1 MTSVPG
7 DSAENSGRNDDRCLA
22 GAESADRSG
31 GDTGTGPST
40 ERVLDGRGIAPDAA
54 VPGAVGDESAASVN
68 RAAGDESAA
77 SFLRSATAEPATNV
91 NSAVAD
97 VGPAGGS
104 RAAEPPANADWA
116 ASAGLVASIESV
128 ANASPA
134 AEVESVDGETRDV
147 VRLLRRFGGRAFA
160 LAFVAGITG
169 LTTVA
174 LVLGLIGFALVL
186 APVRGIRRGDGPA
199 ARVPPGW

>member
-7 DSAENSGRNDDRCLA
+7 ESAENSGRNDDRCLA
-22 GAESADRSG
+22 DAESADRSG

-40 ERVLDGRGIAPDAA
+40 ERVLDGRGIAPDSA
-54 VPGAVGDESAASVN
+54 VPGAVGDESVASVN
-68 RAAGDESAA
+68 RAAGDESA

-91 NSAVAD
+91 NSAVAN

-104 RAAEPPANADWA
+104 RMAEPPANADWA
-116 ASAGLVASIESV
+116 ASADLVASIESV

-134 AEVESVDGETRDV
+134 AEVEPVDGETRAV

-174 LVLGLIGFALVL
+174 LVLGLMGFALVL
-186 APVRGIRRGDGPA
+186 APVRGVRRGDGRA